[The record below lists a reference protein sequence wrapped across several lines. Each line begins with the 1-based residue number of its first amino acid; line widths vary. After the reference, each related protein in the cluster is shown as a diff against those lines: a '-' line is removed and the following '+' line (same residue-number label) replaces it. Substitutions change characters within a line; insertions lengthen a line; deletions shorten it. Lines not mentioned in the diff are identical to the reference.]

1 LQGGDL
7 GVLRRFPFP
16 KGAMRWKL
24 CAVISLALAGVTALA
39 YDSSVN
45 VEVRWRV
52 LPYQSLTWVGP
63 NDDPSLVSVSFPAP
77 TEGDR
82 ERGYT
87 ESENV
92 LRLHVASNVSWKV
105 QLRFA
110 DSTDVSSLEVR
121 EGGDEYVALSTQPHV
136 LAAGP
141 YGVYDLELDL
151 RRPLLRD
158 GDAEAGAVQLIATI
172 MPE

>member
-1 LQGGDL
+1 
-7 GVLRRFPFP
+7 VLRKFSFP
-16 KGAMRWKL
+16 KSAMGWKL
-24 CAVISLALAGVTALA
+24 CAVILLVLASVTALA

-52 LPYQSLTWVGP
+52 LPYQSLTLVGP
-63 NDDPSLVSVSFPAP
+63 NDDPALVSVSFPAP

-82 ERGYT
+82 ARGYT
-87 ESENV
+87 ESENA
-92 LRLHVASNVSWKV
+92 LRLHVTSNVPWKV

-110 DSTDVSSLEVR
+110 DSVGSPALEAR
-121 EGGDEYVALSTQPHV
+121 QGGDEYVALSTQPLV

-141 YGVYDLELDL
+141 YGVYDLDLDL
-151 RRPLLRD
+151 RRPLRD
-158 GDAEAGAVQLIATI
+158 SGAAAGATAVQLIATI

>member
-1 LQGGDL
+1 M
-7 GVLRRFPFP
+7 LRIFPFP
-16 KGAMRWKL
+16 KGTMRWKL

-63 NDDPSLVSVSFPAP
+63 NNDPSLVSVSFPAP

-110 DSTDVSSLEVR
+110 DSADVSSLEAR

>member
-1 LQGGDL
+1 M
-7 GVLRRFPFP
+7 LRRFPFP
-16 KGAMRWKL
+16 KGAMGWKL
-24 CAVISLALAGVTALA
+24 SAVILLALAGVTALA

-52 LPYQSLTWVGP
+52 LPDQSLTWVGP
-63 NDDPSLVSVSFPAP
+63 NDPSLVSVSFPAP
-77 TEGDR
+77 AEGDR

-87 ESENV
+87 ESENA
-92 LRLHVASNVSWKV
+92 LRLHVTSNVPWKV

-110 DSTDVSSLEVR
+110 DSAGVSALEAR
-121 EGGDEYVALSTQPHV
+121 QGGDEYVALSTQPHV

-151 RRPLLRD
+151 RRPLRD
-158 GDAEAGAVQLIATI
+158 GEAGAGAAAVQLIATI

>member
-1 LQGGDL
+1 M
-7 GVLRRFPFP
+7 LRMFPFP

-63 NDDPSLVSVSFPAP
+63 NNDPSLVSVSFPAP

-110 DSTDVSSLEVR
+110 DSADVSSLEAR